1 MPRAE
6 DSEAGHLL
14 KLVRIQA
21 VTRREAKHIA
31 KQENP
36 LVKKTAPNLIN
47 LILKSQGTNPL
58 CIKLKK
64 ELSQNSYSREGY
76 TLD

>member
-14 KLVRIQA
+14 ELVRIQA
-21 VTRREAKHIA
+21 VTRREVKHVA

-36 LVKKTAPNLIN
+36 LVKKTAPDLID
-47 LILKSQGTNPL
+47 LILKS
-58 CIKLKK
+58 
-64 ELSQNSYSREGY
+64 
-76 TLD
+76 

>member
-1 MPRAE
+1 M
-6 DSEAGHLL
+6 
-14 KLVRIQA
+14 RIQA
-21 VTRREAKHIA
+21 VTRREAKHVA

-36 LVKKTAPNLIN
+36 LVKKTAPNLID

-58 CIKLKK
+58 SIKLKK
-64 ELSQNSYSREGY
+64 ELGQNGHSREGY

>member
-1 MPRAE
+1 MLRAK
-6 DSEAGHLL
+6 DSEASHLL

-21 VTRREAKHIA
+21 VTRREAKHVA

-47 LILKSQGTNPL
+47 LILKS
-58 CIKLKK
+58 
-64 ELSQNSYSREGY
+64 
-76 TLD
+76 